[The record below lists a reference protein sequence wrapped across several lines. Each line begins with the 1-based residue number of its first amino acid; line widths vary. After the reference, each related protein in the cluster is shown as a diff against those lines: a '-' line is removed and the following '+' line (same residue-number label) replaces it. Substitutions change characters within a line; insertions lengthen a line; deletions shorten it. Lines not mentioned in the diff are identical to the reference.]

1 VRGRGGRLSAQHRT
15 LRDGDN
21 FVDKPITREQI
32 KAATWPYYEEVVKV
46 VVDIE
51 KRIMAIGGEMHADEE
66 KVLLEHGSKQQ
77 DLWGLNI
84 LTELEGPDMIQFDS
98 MINIKPW
105 SGNRS
110 RGVEDPT
117 IQQRIIDLVASLIQ
131 G

>member
-1 VRGRGGRLSAQHRT
+1 
-15 LRDGDN
+15 
-21 FVDKPITREQI
+21 
-32 KAATWPYYEEVVKV
+32 V

-51 KRIMAIGGEMHADEE
+51 QRIMAVGGEKHADEE

-77 DLWGLNI
+77 DLWGITI

-98 MINIKPW
+98 MINIKPR

-117 IQQRIIDLVASLIQ
+117 MQQRIIDLVASLIQ

>member
-1 VRGRGGRLSAQHRT
+1 
-15 LRDGDN
+15 
-21 FVDKPITREQI
+21 
-32 KAATWPYYEEVVKV
+32 V

-51 KRIMAIGGEMHADEE
+51 QRIMAVGGEMHADEE

-77 DLWGLNI
+77 DLWGINI

-98 MINIKPW
+98 MINIKPR

-117 IQQRIIDLVASLIQ
+117 MQQRIIDLVASLIQ